1 MRPLANIMNLNSL
14 SQDDLLPRFY
24 RMVAANTLSNI
35 MVPLAGLIGSA
46 FLGHLTE
53 IRHLA
58 GVALATILLSY
69 IYRVLNFI
77 RMGTTGITAQA
88 VGQGDR
94 QAMLMVGLR
103 NGLVALVLGV
113 ALVVVQYPLQALWF
127 GLLDAAP
134 EVKASGQ
141 AYFITQMWG
150 APAFTVNLV
159 LIGWLLGQEMSGR
172 VLLMA
177 AIANAA
183 DVALD
188 YLYIVQWGWGST
200 GAGLSACVS
209 QYVMLVIGIIFVVR
223 EVKLKE
229 LQALAQDFWNLPAF
243 KKMFVLN
250 GDIFLRILLNRA
262 TVIIFTNLSAA
273 IGTAVLAGNA
283 LMMEVVL
290 ITIACIEGVGFA
302 TEALAGNFKGKG
314 ETKRLAP
321 LLKITLGTS
330 LLIAI
335 FFALS
340 SLLFPQ
346 TIFGLLTNHAEVSDE
361 INIYLPWLLPVA
373 GFYSI
378 AFTIDGYLMGLG
390 NARISRES
398 SFISFVAVFTPL
410 AAWGWYVHNN
420 HILWLSVSAFMLV
433 RALMTGGYVGKTLTS
448 SLEG

>member
-1 MRPLANIMNLNSL
+1 MNLTFL
-14 SQDDLLPRFY
+14 SQDDLVPRFY

-113 ALVVVQYPLQALWF
+113 VLVVVQYPLQALWF

-177 AIANAA
+177 AVANAA

-209 QYVMLVIGIIFVVR
+209 QYVMLLIGIIFVFR
-223 EVKLKE
+223 EVRLKE

-273 IGTAVLAGNA
+273 IGTAVLAGN
-283 LMMEVVL
+283 
-290 ITIACIEGVGFA
+290 
-302 TEALAGNFKGKG
+302 FKGKG

-340 SLLFPQ
+340 SLLFPH

-361 INIYLPWLLPVA
+361 INIYLPWLLPVV

-398 SFISFVAVFTPL
+398 SFISFVVVFTPI
-410 AAWGWYVHNN
+410 AVWGWYVHNN

-433 RALMTGGYVGKTLTS
+433 RAVMTGGYVGKTLTS
-448 SLEG
+448 SL